1 MCRIYSIRNKEMR
14 NVQFL
19 LSLYEKKIKHF
30 KLWFSDTDSLCYESN
45 EDFYIKFM
53 NTKTYLI

>member
-1 MCRIYSIRNKEMR
+1 MR

-30 KLWFSDTDSLCYESN
+30 TLWFSDTDSLCYESN
-45 EDFYIKFM
+45 EDFYIKVM